1 MALRNNIAKLM
12 ARAQIEDDPDVLER
26 IAARIQDALN
36 DKVENL
42 RGLKAERHPQ
52 SDVVASEH
60 RREARKGPETDS
72 PQKSARQPYR
82 SREKTRPRVLA
93 RRQRPKGP
101 ADRKRQT
108 TRNKHGED
116 QSAPVV
122 VASGSA
128 STVICTSSPC
138 LRATF

>member
-52 SDVVASEH
+52 SDVGASEH

-82 SREKTRPRVLA
+82 SREKDSA
-93 RRQRPKGP
+93 KGFSKETKTEKP
-101 ADRKRQT
+101 
-108 TRNKHGED
+108 GESEKTND
-116 QSAPVV
+116 E
-122 VASGSA
+122 
-128 STVICTSSPC
+128 
-138 LRATF
+138 